1 MEILQHTFHVNA
13 IGTFL
18 LLEAMVPQLHDGRPK
33 VIIMGSRMV
42 LISHNTTGGAYAYR
56 ASKAALNTIVKSFS
70 GDVPEIMFAIVH
82 PGRVESGLVS
92 VKEDGAISAEESVSN
107 MLKLI
112 ERLGK
117 EDSAKFMDQFEV
129 EVLW

>member
-1 MEILQHTFHVNA
+1 METLHVNA

-18 LLEAMVPQLHDGRPK
+18 LLEAMMPQLRHDGHPK

-42 LISHNTTGGAYAYR
+42 SIGHNTTGGAYAYR
-56 ASKAALNTIVKSFS
+56 ASKAALNAIVKSFS
-70 GDVPEIMFAIVH
+70 GDVPEVVFVIVH
-82 PGRVESGLVS
+82 PGQVESGLVS
-92 VKEDGAISAEESVSN
+92 VKEDGPISAEESVSD

-117 EDSAKFMDQFEV
+117 ENSAKFMDRFGV
-129 EVLW
+129 EVPW